1 MLFYG
6 GGREGCVQSA
16 AYILQIWFF
25 SLCKLLIYSKK
36 PPGERSE
43 GSFVGEKKGF
53 LISFGLLTLT
63 CSSYCLPCCLGVQ
76 CSTGYVRLCINN
88 SPIKTDNILA

>member
-16 AYILQIWFF
+16 AYILQIWLF

-43 GSFVGEKKGF
+43 GSFVGEKKGIF
-53 LISFGLLTLT
+53 NIIRASHANMQLL
-63 CSSYCLPCCLGVQ
+63 LPALLPGCAVQ
-76 CSTGYVRLCINN
+76 YRIR
-88 SPIKTDNILA
+88 SPLH